1 MERGTDRGVSPES
14 TRVALA
20 VFLPK
25 QMEWQREVS
34 ESKSECLE
42 TPQGPTATESS
53 ISELNGKSVFAA
65 LLLFKLKDCGK

>member
-1 MERGTDRGVSPES
+1 MVFTQVKIAVYINHGEFLSSTVSISECGTDRGVSPES

-34 ESKSECLE
+34 ASKAES
-42 TPQGPTATESS
+42 A
-53 ISELNGKSVFAA
+53 
-65 LLLFKLKDCGK
+65 